1 MLAPKRRNVGKY
13 IGKQQWIEYLKQPF
27 LRQPFMSFSF
37 CKVDES
43 VKVLK
48 LLCGEWKEVIFQRN
62 IIQTTS
68 SLVLWL
74 YYNNNNDNNDGFIQ
88 HFHNLA
94 LHLQNTCASKYM
106 CFKIHLL
113 QNTSAS
119 KYIRFKIHLLQNISA
134 KKIQRSY
141 FFQKRNTSE
150 VHLLTN
156 KIKNIGEVKKVYLFS
171 NVK

>member
-1 MLAPKRRNVGKY
+1 MLARKRRNVGKY

-27 LRQPFMSFSF
+27 LRQPFMSFSL
-37 CKVDES
+37 CKLDES

-68 SLVLWL
+68 SLVLRL
-74 YYNNNNDNNDGFIQ
+74 YYNNDDDNNDGFIQ

-94 LHLQNTCASKYM
+94 FHLQNACASKHM
-106 CFKIHLL
+106 FFKIHV
-113 QNTSAS
+113 
-119 KYIRFKIHLLQNISA
+119 LQNISA
-134 KKIQRSY
+134 KKI
-141 FFQKRNTSE
+141 RNTSE
-150 VHLLTN
+150 IHLLTN
-156 KIKNIGEVKKVYLFS
+156 KVKNIGRVKKVYLFS

>member
-1 MLAPKRRNVGKY
+1 MLARKRRNVGKY

-27 LRQPFMSFSF
+27 LRQPFMSFSL

-68 SLVLWL
+68 SLVLRL
-74 YYNNNNDNNDGFIQ
+74 YYNNDDDNNDGFIQ

-94 LHLQNTCASKYM
+94 FHLQNACASKHM
-106 CFKIHLL
+106 FFKIHV
-113 QNTSAS
+113 
-119 KYIRFKIHLLQNISA
+119 LQNISA
-134 KKIQRSY
+134 KKIRISY
-141 FFQKRNTSE
+141 FYQKGNTSE
-150 VHLLTN
+150 IHLLTN
-156 KIKNIGEVKKVYLFS
+156 KVINIGEVKKVYLFS

>member
-1 MLAPKRRNVGKY
+1 MLARKRRNVVKY

-27 LRQPFMSFSF
+27 LRQPFMSFSL

-119 KYIRFKIHLLQNISA
+119 KYICFKIHLLQNTSA
-134 KKIQRSY
+134 SKYICQKNSKKLFLPKTKYIWS
-141 FFQKRNTSE
+141 TSA
-150 VHLLTN
+150 N
-156 KIKNIGEVKKVYLFS
+156 K
-171 NVK
+171 